1 MKKRRHSEETKKI
14 MSESAKKRGI
24 SHETRLK
31 INAARIGLK
40 RQPITEEARQNMCKA
55 AKLREE
61 KKRLQRQE
69 A

>member
-1 MKKRRHSEETKKI
+1 MKIRRHSEETKKI
-14 MSESAKKRGI
+14 MSEAAKKRGI

-31 INAARIGLK
+31 INAARTGLK
-40 RQPITEEARQNMCKA
+40 RPPITDEARQNMRKA

-61 KKRLQRQE
+61 KKRLQRRE